1 MNEPLHPSSLGE
13 ILDRTA
19 QLYRSRF
26 LVFLGISLIPTGVVV
41 ALACVV
47 GLVVAWWSAAGA
59 GSVARETGFA
69 LVGLFGIGVALVALP
84 AYLAVTALAAAAMNH
99 AVSRVHFG
107 ESTTIRDAYK
117 SGWRRGWRYIGL
129 YLLEALLVWAA
140 PAAVW
145 FALVFLSA
153 MGVALAKGALGTAA
167 DLFVGLI
174 FFLSFVAVI
183 GYAIWMLIEFSLAFP
198 ICVVEEMRAWASLKR
213 SFFLCKGTRGR
224 IFLLGLLVAV
234 LGSLLSMGLALLL
247 IILVSLIPGIGSP
260 QHVQALGVATILIM
274 YGSGFAVQ
282 ALLRPVYGIALVLFY
297 YDQRIRLEG
306 YDIEWMMQQAG
317 LAPPPGTTAQVPVAV
332 PEAGREPLP
341 WLPVASRLTP
351 APEDKADSP
360 KTGVEE

>member
-1 MNEPLHPSSLGE
+1 
-13 ILDRTA
+13 
-19 QLYRSRF
+19 
-26 LVFLGISLIPTGVVV
+26 
-41 ALACVV
+41 
-47 GLVVAWWSAAGA
+47 
-59 GSVARETGFA
+59 
-69 LVGLFGIGVALVALP
+69 
-84 AYLAVTALAAAAMNH
+84 
-99 AVSRVHFG
+99 
-107 ESTTIRDAYK
+107 
-117 SGWRRGWRYIGL
+117 
-129 YLLEALLVWAA
+129 
-140 PAAVW
+140 
-145 FALVFLSA
+145 
-153 MGVALAKGALGTAA
+153 
-167 DLFVGLI
+167 
-174 FFLSFVAVI
+174 VI

-213 SFFLCKGTRGR
+213 SFFLCKGTRGC

-282 ALLRPVYGIALVLFY
+282 ALIRPVYGIALVLFY